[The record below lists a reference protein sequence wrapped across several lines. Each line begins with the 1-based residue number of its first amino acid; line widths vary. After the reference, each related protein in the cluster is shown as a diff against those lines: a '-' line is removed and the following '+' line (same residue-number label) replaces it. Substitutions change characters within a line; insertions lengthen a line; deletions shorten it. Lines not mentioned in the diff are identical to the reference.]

1 MLADEQTTAQE
12 FEILRQMT
20 PERRL
25 ALAEG
30 MYRTAHNM
38 KAAWIRQQHREWSE
52 AQVAAEVARI
62 FLNGRS

>member
-1 MLADEQTTAQE
+1 MLSDEQTTHTQ
-12 FEILRQMT
+12 FEILRQMS
-20 PERRL
+20 PQRRL

-30 MYRTAHNM
+30 MYRTAHKM
-38 KAAWIRQQHREWSE
+38 KTAWVRQQHRDWSD